1 MATATTDKIVTLG
14 ILTEFK
20 RKNDELMAVTYRTLA
35 SSYSSEEINEMI
47 KDSKISLYQANT
59 EYKKDSF
66 AVYDKKM
73 YKAKE
78 DLISQEELNPALW
91 DEISGT
97 EFETENI
104 DFSNF

>member
-47 KDSKISLYQANT
+47 KDSKISFYQADT
-59 EYKKDSF
+59 EYKKDSI
-66 AVYDKKM
+66 AVYDKQM
-73 YKAKE
+73 YQPK
-78 DLISQEELNPALW
+78 
-91 DEISGT
+91 
-97 EFETENI
+97 
-104 DFSNF
+104 

>member
-20 RKNDELMAVTYRTLA
+20 RKHDELRAVTYRTLA

-66 AVYDKKM
+66 AGYDKKM

-78 DLISQEELNPALW
+78 DLISQEEFNPALW